1 MHRLES
7 TMQYMDEGQRI
18 SRTMGQ
24 KLLFMTLKGAE
35 ILSKRLLKRPIAY
48 FDHCIGQ
55 LQRKNIVHR
64 TPMPAAG
71 SREHYSLVLNGK
83 MISEEM
89 AGNSKERPTELAD
102 DYP

>member
-1 MHRLES
+1 M
-7 TMQYMDEGQRI
+7 
-18 SRTMGQ
+18 
-24 KLLFMTLKGAE
+24 
-35 ILSKRLLKRPIAY
+35 AY

-55 LQRKNIVHR
+55 LQRKAVVHR

-83 MISEEM
+83 LIAEEM
-89 AGNSKERPTELAD
+89 AGNAMQKPIELED